1 MTERAFELPDVGE
14 GLAEGEIVRW
24 LVEPG
29 DAVSEDQPVVAV
41 ETDKAVVEVPSP
53 VNGTVGEIHAEP
65 GDVVPVGEVI
75 VTFEGDDADG
85 ETGTVEADAGR
96 EAGAGA
102 ADAPGTDESAAAGS
116 EPATVPDDAA
126 RTHGV
131 ATTGA
136 PTMSS
141 EPAERDLTLATPRTR
156 GVAHDLGVDLDA
168 VPTDRAHDGVPL
180 VTAEAVRK
188 YAAAREAAGAAAV
201 GDPDTAA
208 VAEGADERIERVPY
222 RGIRRTIGERMERSK
237 YTAPHVTHQD
247 SVEVS
252 QLVETRALLDDRLG
266 EAVDPTFLPF
276 VVKAVVAAL
285 AEYPYLNASLD
296 EENEEILLKNHYDV
310 GVATATEDG
319 LIVPVVD
326 EADRKGLGRLAEEIA
341 DLVAAARDRS
351 IAPEALRG
359 GTFTVTNVG
368 AIGGDHGTSII
379 NYPEVAILAV
389 GTVEERPV
397 VVDGD
402 VVARP
407 VMPLSLTVDH
417 RVVDGAVAARFTN
430 RLTEYLHDPRRLLVE

>member
-1 MTERAFELPDVGE
+1 
-14 GLAEGEIVRW
+14 
-24 LVEPG
+24 
-29 DAVSEDQPVVAV
+29 VSEDQPVVAV

-65 GDVVPVGEVI
+65 GDVVLVGEVI

-85 ETGTVEADAGR
+85 ETGTVEADTSR
-96 EAGAGA
+96 ETGAEA
-102 ADAPGTDESAAAGS
+102 ADLPETDESAARS
-116 EPATVPDDAA
+116 EPATPSDDPA
-126 RTHGV
+126 RTGTV

-136 PTMSS
+136 ATTSS
-141 EPAERDLTLATPRTR
+141 GAAERDLTLATPRTR
-156 GVAHDLGVDLDA
+156 GVAHELGVDLDA
-168 VPTDRAHDGVPL
+168 VPTDRTHDSVPL
-180 VTAEAVRK
+180 VTAEAVREC
-188 YAAAREAAGAAAV
+188 AAAREPAGAAAG

-208 VAEGADERIERVPY
+208 VDEGTDERVERVPY
-222 RGIRRTIGERMERSK
+222 RGVRQTIGERMERSK

-252 QLVETRALLDDRLG
+252 QLVETRALLDDHLG
-266 EAVDPTFLPF
+266 EAVDLTFLPL

-285 AEYPYLNASLD
+285 AEYPALNASLD
-296 EENEEILLKNHYDV
+296 EENEEILLKNHYHV

-341 DLVAAARDRS
+341 DLVAASRDRS

-402 VVARP
+402 IVARP